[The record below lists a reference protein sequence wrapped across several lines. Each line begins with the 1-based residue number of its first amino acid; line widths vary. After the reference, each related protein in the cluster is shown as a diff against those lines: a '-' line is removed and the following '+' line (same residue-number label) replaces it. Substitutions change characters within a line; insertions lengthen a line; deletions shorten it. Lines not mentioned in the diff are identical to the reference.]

1 MEMKRRPRLLVLLF
15 TDIEGSVRLWDQ
27 DLMAMDQSLAQH
39 DRLIRRSIATHG
51 GRVFAVTG
59 DGFGAVFSTADQA
72 IAAAVGIQIKMAGM
86 VWQPPLQVR
95 EGIHMGLVV
104 ERGRNLYGPAVNYC
118 ARITSCAS
126 GGQIVISEES
136 LRSVKDPV
144 DVSDLG
150 SHQLKDLPC
159 AMRIHQV
166 VHPQLNRVFAPL
178 SERAVLATPG
188 LAT

>member
-1 MEMKRRPRLLVLLF
+1 MKRRPRLVVLLF

-27 DLMAMDQSLAQH
+27 DLVAMDKSLTQH
-39 DRLIRRSIATHG
+39 DRLIRRSIAAHG

-59 DGFGAVFSTADQA
+59 DGFGAAFSTVDQA
-72 IAAAVGIQIKMAGM
+72 IAAAVNVQIQMAAM
-86 VWQPPLQVR
+86 VWQPPVQVR

-104 ERGRNLYGPAVNYC
+104 KRGRNLYGPAVNYC

-136 LRSVKDPV
+136 LRSVKEQV
-144 DVSDLG
+144 EVSDLG

-159 AMRIHQV
+159 PMRIHQV
-166 VHPQLNRVFAPL
+166 VHPQLNRVFAPV
-178 SERAVLATPG
+178 SEPAVLATPA